1 MTYEGLT
8 WCHIPADSH
17 PLHLS
22 RVLNAAG
29 RWNESGR
36 FGCLYLCTN
45 QAGAVAEF
53 RKALAAGQI
62 DGEHHLASVQI
73 NRLHPVA
80 DLTQPFTEFPAVD
93 RRMLTSDDPLAIKY
107 CHELSVVARDAGYAG
122 LLVPSAALAGGV
134 NLVVYLDVVPPSQMD
149 IEEGPIRTPLR
160 QRVLT

>member
-1 MTYEGLT
+1 MTIQSHHVSVVCPTRVEHRHEGMTYEGLT

-73 NRLHPVA
+73 NRLHPVQA
-80 DLTQPFTEFPAVD
+80 PCCSWHHNDNPIPPRFRGV
-93 RRMLTSDDPLAIKY
+93 SDPGRA
-107 CHELSVVARDAGYAG
+107 
-122 LLVPSAALAGGV
+122 PS
-134 NLVVYLDVVPPSQMD
+134 
-149 IEEGPIRTPLR
+149 
-160 QRVLT
+160 